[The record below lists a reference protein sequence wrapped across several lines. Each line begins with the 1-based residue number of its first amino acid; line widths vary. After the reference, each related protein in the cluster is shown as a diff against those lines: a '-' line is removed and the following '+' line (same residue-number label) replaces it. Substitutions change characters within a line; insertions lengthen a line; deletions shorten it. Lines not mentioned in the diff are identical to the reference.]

1 MLSTTSEL
9 VHPKRSATG
18 IATKTGE
25 DSATLQN
32 TTVPAKFRLAS
43 VAIMVTI
50 TARTIAG
57 EADSEARLEMRLVPA
72 GRTTD
77 QDTTCHQKKS

>member
-1 MLSTTSEL
+1 MSTTNEL
-9 VHPKRSATG
+9 VLPKKSATG
-18 IATKTGE
+18 TTTKTGE

-32 TTVPAKFRLAS
+32 MTVPAKFRLAS

-50 TARTIAG
+50 TARITAG
-57 EADSEARLEMRLVPA
+57 EADSEARIEMRLVPA